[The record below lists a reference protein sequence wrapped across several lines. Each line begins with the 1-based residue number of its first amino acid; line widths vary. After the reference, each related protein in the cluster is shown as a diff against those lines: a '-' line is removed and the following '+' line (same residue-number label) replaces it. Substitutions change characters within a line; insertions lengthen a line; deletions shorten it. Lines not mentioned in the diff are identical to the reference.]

1 MQLENILNVYVDM
14 TRYMDGGQLIMANSL
29 FNKLR
34 ECRGMEDLIRF
45 LETKCEELNVD
56 QFGEVKDTQSLY
68 LKK

>member
-1 MQLENILNVYVDM
+1 M

-34 ECRGMEDLIRF
+34 ECRGMEDLVKF

-56 QFGEVKDTQSLY
+56 QFGQVKDTQPLY
-68 LKK
+68 IKN